1 MTLSLPVYFSS
12 RRVQLARQTLDW
24 AILRLEGILLEKDT
38 ALALVFVGNDSV
50 SIHLHRFVCAEQ
62 GKIMDE
68 EMSRYVGED
77 RFLHKSLIVPRVEQ
91 LLSKGNPVKIVFWK
105 FMKEND
111 AHELTQGTNRSI
123 LRILSE
129 PPWENIV
136 NGSPVLVCA
145 TKLELY
151 R

>member
-24 AILRLEGILLEKDT
+24 AILRLEGNILEKDT
-38 ALALVFVGNDSV
+38 DLALVFAGNDSV
-50 SIHLHRFVCAEQ
+50 SIHVHHFACGGQ

-68 EMSRYVGED
+68 EISKYVGED
-77 RFLHKSLIVPRVEQ
+77 RFLNKSLIFPRVGK

-111 AHELTQGTNRSI
+111 AHELT
-123 LRILSE
+123 
-129 PPWENIV
+129 
-136 NGSPVLVCA
+136 
-145 TKLELY
+145 
-151 R
+151 